1 MKKRLLG
8 LALALVMII
17 SLLPATAFAETTGT
31 RSIILMEGFT
41 DGVTDYKLTLDGTD
55 GTVYY
60 TKNKAVKLKD
70 TEGNE
75 FDGWVQELTQVTNE
89 ETDEW
94 NLKFYVDGNTLN
106 VILKGAKLDAYNDAT
121 KLTTASTCNALKCTG
136 TASKMILT
144 VKETSYLESRIALY
158 GYGSSRWNLS
168 ITVEEGA
175 KLCGK
180 TTSTG
185 TYLQRPL
192 ILNGDF
198 EFEGTDIGYFVY
210 INDSGT
216 GNNKLTINSGNIK
229 VSGYAGLVRGNDKK
243 LFATY
248 INGGSVT
255 LTGAKSFGHVNV
267 KENEDDPTAP
277 PTITV
282 QYSAPEIKEGMCV
295 KYTDLNGNPLEYATQ
310 YRDGAIFV
318 AKEAHTVADC
328 SAGGACLDCGATVA
342 AKDCVKAEDDGD
354 CKTAINC
361 VACGKAMV
369 PAKAEHT
376 AGTIADCTKPAM
388 CTNEGCTKEA
398 APAARTEHE
407 ADQDDGDCTTGIK
420 CKHCEVIVT
429 PGAEKHTVTNRTD
442 CSVAYNCEVC
452 GKQAFAAGEH
462 TPAADDGDCTTEI
475 KCSVCGKTTT
485 AGEAAHKYTDK
496 NDTTCDNAGCTNTRK
511 VEGTENPKTGDN
523 SAIAV
528 VAALMVTAAAAF
540 VTTKKFA
547 R

>member
-17 SLLPATAFAETTGT
+17 SLLPATALAANTKT
-31 RSIILMEGFT
+31 RSIILMDGFT
-41 DGVTDYKLTLDGTD
+41 DGVTDYKLPLDGTD

-60 TKNKAVKLKD
+60 TKNKAVTLKD

-94 NLKFYVDGNTLN
+94 NLKFYAENDVLN
-106 VILKGAKLDAYNDAT
+106 VVLKGAKLDAYNDAT
-121 KLTTASTCNALKCTG
+121 KLTTGSTCNALKCSG
-136 TASKMILT
+136 TSSYINLT
-144 VKETSYLESRIALY
+144 VKETSYLDSRIALN
-158 GYGSSRWNLS
+158 GYGSSRWYLTIN
-168 ITVEEGA
+168 VEEGA
-175 KLCGK
+175 KLCSK
-180 TTSTG
+180 TTSSG
-185 TYLQRPL
+185 IYLQRPL

-210 INDSGT
+210 TSDSGT

-229 VSGYAGLVRGNDKK
+229 VSGYAGLVRGNDKN
-243 LFATY
+243 LFTTV
-248 INGGSVT
+248 INGGTVT
-255 LTGAKSFGHVNV
+255 LNAAKAFGHVNF
-267 KENEDDPTAP
+267 KYDEDNPTAP

-282 QYSAPEIKEGMCV
+282 QYSKPQYKEGMCV
-295 KYTDLNGNPLEYATQ
+295 KYTDLNGNPLEYATT
-310 YRDGAIFV
+310 YVDGAIFV
-318 AKEAHTVADC
+318 AKEAHAIADC
-328 SAGGACLDCGATVA
+328 SVGGTCPDCGVTVA
-342 AKDCVKAEDDGD
+342 AKECVKAEDDGD
-354 CKTAINC
+354 CTTAVNC
-361 VACGKAMV
+361 TVCGKEAV

-407 ADQDDGDCTTGIK
+407 AGQDDGDCTTGIK
-420 CKHCEVIVT
+420 CKHCEEIAT

-442 CSVAYNCEVC
+442 CGVAYNCEVC
-452 GKQAFAAGEH
+452 GKEAFAAGEH
-462 TPAADDGDCTTEI
+462 TPAADDGDCTTAV
-475 KCSVCGKTTT
+475 KCSVCGKETT
-485 AGEAAHKYTDK
+485 AAQDAHKYTDK